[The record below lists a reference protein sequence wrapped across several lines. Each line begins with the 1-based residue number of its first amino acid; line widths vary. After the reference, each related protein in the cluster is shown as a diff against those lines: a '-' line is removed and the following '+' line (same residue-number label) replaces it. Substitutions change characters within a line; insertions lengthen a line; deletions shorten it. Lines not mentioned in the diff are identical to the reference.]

1 MARLSVHPGEAVYV
15 GDTRTDFET
24 ANAADIDFLYFDS
37 GYDVDLAVAISKDK
51 LLSRHVDI
59 LSYVNQF

>member
-1 MARLSVHPGEAVYV
+1 MSV
-15 GDTRTDFET
+15 TRAPTLA

-59 LSYVNQF
+59 LSYMNQF